1 MSVNTGNINAENKK
15 ISEDFI
21 NLVMDMF
28 GVIDEVSDKIG
39 DGKYLELANQFK
51 KLSEFK
57 EKMGTNVVYIEH
69 EKRTHMRVLKKKE
82 RRLTY
87 AEKLAMPKK
96 YYKCHKCDCVLTKKE
111 KPTHE
116 KTQKCKKIY
125 SSRMITLSK
134 KTKIN
139 SDKLIVLDDML
150 DTRRP
155 YYMVETEDINEDKIK
170 TEKRSIFTMGDYYSD
185 DTENAVVMIQ
195 KMWRGK
201 SVRKNVKVYDG
212 VGELPNS
219 IKTDTWGLFKS
230 VWKKEGK
237 IPIYRLSEYWR
248 KFIHPTDTEKREK
261 QMFDMI
267 KAFIERKKKNNVMS
281 HLIASNWKVYRT
293 LTAIKTK
300 KEFNVERRK
309 ICDANIGVKIKGVSK
324 MSRREIE
331 MEIARQMFKRL

>member
-1 MSVNTGNINAENKK
+1 MNMVMNTGNIKAENKK
-15 ISEDFI
+15 ISDDFI
-21 NLVMDMF
+21 NLITDMF
-28 GVIDEVSDKIG
+28 GVIDEVSEKIG

-69 EKRTHMRVLKKKE
+69 EKRTQMRVLKEKE

-87 AEKLAMPKK
+87 AEKLAMPHK
-96 YYKCHKCDCVLTKKE
+96 YYKCNRCDCVLTKKE

-125 SSRMITLSK
+125 SSRMITLAN
-134 KTKIN
+134 KTKVN
-139 SDKLIVLDDML
+139 STTLIVLDDML

-155 YYMVETEDINEDKIK
+155 YIMVENEDLSEDKIK
-170 TEKRSIFTMGDYYSD
+170 TEKRKIFTMEDYYSD
-185 DTENAVVMIQ
+185 ETENAVVMIQ
-195 KMWRGK
+195 KLWRGK

-212 VGELPNS
+212 VGELPNF

-230 VWKKEGK
+230 AWVKEGK
-237 IPIYRLSEYWR
+237 IPIYRLSEYWW
-248 KFIHPTDTEKREK
+248 KILHPKEEETREK

-267 KAFIERKKKNNVMS
+267 KAFIKRKKNNMIMS
-281 HLIASNWKVYRT
+281 QLLATKWKLYRG
-293 LTAIKTK
+293 LTATKTK
-300 KEFNVERRK
+300 KEFNVERK
-309 ICDANIGVKIKGVSK
+309 KFGKIKGVSK

-331 MEIARQMFKRL
+331 MEIARQLFE